1 MLLALLAAEDTYG
14 AAGKMAARDAG
25 DVPRPCCELRH
36 KKRSA
41 GASGMISQVLQAV
54 TAPVDV
60 AALYAG
66 RWTRKLRI

>member
-14 AAGKMAARDAG
+14 AAGAARDAG
-25 DVPRPCCELRH
+25 DAPRPCCEL